1 MAFNDSTGPAR
12 LEVVVMDASEV
23 PANGVQVCAF
33 LNLAAQQ
40 LGVEH
45 MLTHEF
51 CELCKVQEPDLV
63 TQLRVKRE
71 KERLSAAKRLQKAS
85 ATSSSSSDKP
95 TEGDDGKTAGDTLA
109 SSFKEFLD
117 SKSTSQ
123 TAASYAPAPRR
134 QFGNSLASGSMVS
147 GVPIFL
153 DPLKDRPESADMR
166 TRRGAM
172 YAVLM
177 KVAANHI
184 HILESIVPGNVAAAV
199 DAIKEVC
206 LGSEDIQVC
215 DAVTQMVLQSLKPV
229 RPWPKLAKKL
239 NNLAFILS
247 QVTDPEIAIGSRVLP
262 RFALRAL
269 SHYDEYKFE
278 VSLLHKLRGVPLTV
292 QYIIQQI
299 NKLHGESM
307 QSGGVLSAHMASLGL
322 DGGGGGSNGT
332 LTGFVAEPNSPV
344 CRNFGRTGSCSY
356 GDRCKFQH
364 IEGTGAGGGG
374 ARSSS
379 TSSDFACYECGAKD
393 HGIKECPKYKARI
406 DQKKNLEAKQAE
418 LRKEMSAMRAQL
430 EEAKRAPPLP
440 TTTPPSASATAITG
454 HLSAT
459 YDPYAVYGPDAEL
472 STVFSTAPGLRASG
486 LSE

>member
-40 LGVEH
+40 FGVEH

-71 KERLSAAKRLQKAS
+71 KERLNAAKRLQKAS
-85 ATSSSSSDKP
+85 ATSSSSSEKP
-95 TEGDDGKTAGDTLA
+95 AEGDDGKAARAQAARDTLD

-153 DPLKDRPESADMR
+153 DPIKDKPESADMR

-199 DAIKEVC
+199 DAIKEIC

-229 RPWPKLAKKL
+229 RPWPALAKKL

-278 VSLLHKLRGVPLTV
+278 VNLLHKLVSTFRYP
-292 QYIIQQI
+292 Q
-299 NKLHGESM
+299 
-307 QSGGVLSAHMASLGL
+307 
-322 DGGGGGSNGT
+322 
-332 LTGFVAEPNSPV
+332 
-344 CRNFGRTGSCSY
+344 
-356 GDRCKFQH
+356 
-364 IEGTGAGGGG
+364 
-374 ARSSS
+374 RS
-379 TSSDFACYECGAKD
+379 T
-393 HGIKECPKYKARI
+393 
-406 DQKKNLEAKQAE
+406 
-418 LRKEMSAMRAQL
+418 
-430 EEAKRAPPLP
+430 
-440 TTTPPSASATAITG
+440 
-454 HLSAT
+454 
-459 YDPYAVYGPDAEL
+459 
-472 STVFSTAPGLRASG
+472 
-486 LSE
+486 